1 MSDRRFDCE
10 TVVLS
15 REYLE
20 TVHGRMTFS
29 DAEDGEEAAV
39 LLGET
44 AEDAKAPADSK
55 DVKPLAG

>member
-1 MSDRRFDCE
+1 MSNRPTDIE

-29 DAEDGEEAAV
+29 EAREDDDDDDETVERPALPRDPV
-39 LLGET
+39 ESRLG
-44 AEDAKAPADSK
+44 
-55 DVKPLAG
+55 